1 MHVAGRDGEI
11 VQEAERND
19 GRVPLCTFLRRRAGI
34 EDRYASGQGLTTADP
49 RAKPVDGFVVLL
61 GQVPRS
67 LNRPVIGTPLD
78 ITRPSDLAAPLNIV
92 RCPNATPGQ
101 E

>member
-1 MHVAGRDGEI
+1 MITSVGDHLLKRGKPLARDRHQRRDHLAVMHVAGRDGEI

-67 LNRPVIGTPLD
+67 LNR
-78 ITRPSDLAAPLNIV
+78 R
-92 RCPNATPGQ
+92 
-101 E
+101 